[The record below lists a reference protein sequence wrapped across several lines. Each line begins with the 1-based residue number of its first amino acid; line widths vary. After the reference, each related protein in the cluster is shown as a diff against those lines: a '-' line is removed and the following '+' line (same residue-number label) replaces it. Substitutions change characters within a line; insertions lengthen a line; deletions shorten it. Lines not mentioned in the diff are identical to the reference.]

1 MELKVYSK
9 VSKREPAE
17 KISIQAY
24 VETQYP
30 VMLHNA
36 TERQHTNC
44 FVYWKRVIF
53 LQLVLNVRKLSIF
66 YYIYFNSEITQWM
79 LQNVYLNKTNIYIH
93 SVLSYKLFQK
103 ETGTVAIDKFKPQSH
118 RYWTGVSVCKWI
130 QINVHTPF
138 LIIADFFLCI
148 QSLLMDSVF

>member
-1 MELKVYSK
+1 MLQLHRMVVWYVDIISKPMELKVYSK

-17 KISIQAY
+17 RISIQAY

-93 SVLSYKLFQK
+93 SVLSYNLFQK
-103 ETGTVAIDKFKPQSH
+103 ETRYCSYWQVQTTVS
-118 RYWTGVSVCKWI
+118 
-130 QINVHTPF
+130 
-138 LIIADFFLCI
+138 
-148 QSLLMDSVF
+148 